1 MAFSLTWT
9 IDMNLK
15 QEEKHM
21 PLTQSNERIITELE
35 IRAKLHRQEKIK
47 AWGSMVKEEKRE
59 W

>member
-1 MAFSLTWT
+1 MLLCNVAFSLTQT

-15 QEEKHM
+15 QEKKHM

-47 AWGSMVKEEKRE
+47 A
-59 W
+59 